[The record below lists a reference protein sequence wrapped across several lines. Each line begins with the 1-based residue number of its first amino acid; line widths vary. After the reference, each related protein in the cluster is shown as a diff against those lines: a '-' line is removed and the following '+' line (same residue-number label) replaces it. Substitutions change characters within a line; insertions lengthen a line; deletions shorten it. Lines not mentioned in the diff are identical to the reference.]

1 MSDPSDSIKAAVER
15 EFLHPSKRRPHYL
28 ERVSIVLALRE
39 LRHRVKAGL
48 ILDVGCGMKP
58 YESLLNN
65 SGSKYYGTDYP
76 VTMEGSY
83 GHSTRADFFS
93 DSMVLPFPEGTFDTV
108 ISTQMLEHVRKP
120 EVVVY
125 EMSRVLKPDGI
136 LILSAPMTWPLHEEP
151 YDFYR
156 YTLHGLRHLLE
167 EADFEILD
175 EVRRGNNLTT
185 LAQMF
190 LDTQLAN
197 IGQALPQRVYA
208 TLLSLVVN
216 QACSVGNLFKPV
228 RRLSLGWVMAAR
240 KMSAGEFHRRTSNS
254 LTEEPV

>member
-1 MSDPSDSIKAAVER
+1 MSDPSDRIKAAVER
-15 EFLHPSKRRPHYL
+15 EFLHPSKLRPHYL

-39 LRHRVKAGL
+39 LRHRVKPGL

-58 YESLLNN
+58 YESLLNT

-76 VTMEGSY
+76 ITMEGSY
-83 GHSTRADFFS
+83 GDSTRADFFS
-93 DSMVLPFPEGTFDTV
+93 DSMVLPFREGTFDTV

-190 LDTQLAN
+190 LDIQLAN
-197 IGQALPQRVYA
+197 IGQALPQRVYS

-216 QACSVGNLFKPV
+216 QACSVGNLFNPV
-228 RRLSLGWVMAAR
+228 RRLCLG
-240 KMSAGEFHRRTSNS
+240 
-254 LTEEPV
+254 

>member
-1 MSDPSDSIKAAVER
+1 MSDPSDRIKAAVER

-39 LRHRVKAGL
+39 LRHRVKPGL

-58 YESLLNN
+58 YESLLNT

-76 VTMEGSY
+76 ITMEGSY
-83 GHSTRADFFS
+83 GDSTRADFFS
-93 DSMVLPFPEGTFDTV
+93 DSMVLPFREGTFDTV

-175 EVRRGNNLTT
+175 EVRRGKQSDHTGADVPRHPTRQHRPSTAAAGL
-185 LAQMF
+185 LHPVKPSRQPGV
-190 LDTQLAN
+190 QRWQPV
-197 IGQALPQRVYA
+197 QASSAPLPWMGDGRKK
-208 TLLSLVVN
+208 N
-216 QACSVGNLFKPV
+216 V
-228 RRLSLGWVMAAR
+228 RRGINPDGHQTV
-240 KMSAGEFHRRTSNS
+240 
-254 LTEEPV
+254 